1 MLHCL
6 RRWSIHALVEPPTA
20 MSKVRLTTSTRRHR
34 YWIFLKCRWPIERG
48 KNIDKEFHHLLWCFL
63 FVFRWM
69 AIWLDFGPTR
79 RIAIP
84 RKQSRDTNCFCLFL
98 SYTKSGLKRS
108 PRFSRLSL
116 ATPFD
121 GVFETPKS
129 NSPKGLVGHCLLFWF
144 FFFPFLIWPLNS
156 FILFLLFH
164 SFMSLSWRLVSLKQ
178 RVQLPPLPT
187 LSVNGSRF
195 WIVYQILFSLYF
207 IWIVYANGIAW
218 ELPSS
223 RSLAAEPL
231 FFSSSSFYF
240 SKKCKTHSFP
250 CYLNI

>member
-1 MLHCL
+1 MNGY
-6 RRWSIHALVEPPTA
+6 
-20 MSKVRLTTSTRRHR
+20 ST
-34 YWIFLKCRWPIERG
+34 G
-48 KNIDKEFHHLLWCFL
+48 LWTHEAYSNTEK
-63 FVFRWM
+63 
-69 AIWLDFGPTR
+69 AISGHE
-79 RIAIP
+79 
-84 RKQSRDTNCFCLFL
+84 LFL
-98 SYTKSGLKRS
+98 PFSIVYTKSDLKRS

-144 FFFPFLIWPLNS
+144 FFFRFLIWPLNS

-218 ELPSS
+218 ESPSS

-231 FFSSSSFYF
+231 FFFFFFFLLFKKMQNPFVSLL
-240 SKKCKTHSFP
+240 SK
-250 CYLNI
+250 YLNIFFLSSLFNSSIYLNIFPPCFIVIRAMLSISSIVTFRFFCMIK